1 MKTLLALYVI
11 LSLLGYRIGVPVSER
26 EIDIKDCE
34 MWKYGDPEIRDWCL
48 DKEPEIIREL
58 EWINY

>member
-48 DKEPEIIREL
+48 DKEP
-58 EWINY
+58 